1 MGGQSWPPMR
11 LQRWC
16 RTVDSQLFQ
25 RFCDIAYSK
34 AGIKLRD
41 GKEALVSSRVAK
53 RLRAL
58 GLNDPGE
65 YLQVLERDVS
75 GDELVSF
82 LDAISTNFTSFF
94 REPSHFQR
102 LREFVDYRVKQGR
115 KRIRIWC
122 AAASSGEEPF
132 TLAMTMAEAARET
145 SLDWRILA
153 TDISTKILALATA
166 AVYEAPALKD
176 VPRALLSRY
185 FVAADRKRSAEQQW
199 QVCDAL
205 RERVVFKRLNLA
217 KPPYPMPGPIDVVF
231 CRNVMIY
238 FDDPVRQGLVS
249 EIDRLLCE
257 DGLVCIGHS
266 ESLTGLQTKLTV
278 IEPSVYQPR
287 GITSPLS
294 IKRTSRRPRG

>member
-1 MGGQSWPPMR
+1 M
-11 LQRWC
+11 
-16 RTVDSQLFQ
+16 DSQLFQ

-65 YLQVLERDVS
+65 YLQLLERDVS

-102 LREFVDYRVKQGR
+102 LQEFVDYRVKQGR

-132 TLAMTMAEAARET
+132 TLAMTMAEAARDA

-153 TDISTKILALATA
+153 TDISTKILAIANA

-176 VPRALLSRY
+176 VPRSLLSRY
-185 FVAADRKRSAEQQW
+185 FIAADRKRSAEHQW

-238 FDDPVRQGLVS
+238 FDDPIRQGLVS
-249 EIDRLLCE
+249 EIDRLLSE

-287 GITSPLS
+287 GIASPLS
-294 IKRTSRRPRG
+294 IKRASRRPRG